1 MMESY
6 TMREERRFSVIRE
19 DQDLEDQGEDEEV
32 EIWFV
37 SIFIDLNYH
46 KEKEDEEVEIWCVSI
61 FYHELS

>member
-32 EIWFV
+32 EI
-37 SIFIDLNYH
+37 
-46 KEKEDEEVEIWCVSI
+46 
-61 FYHELS
+61 